1 MQRDRLVTRLQNF
14 TFKELK
20 YISGIVSAYQHFF
33 SLWTNVRLTKVV
45 QRLFGVCFL
54 TFYEL
59 ATTGLLFS
67 LFERNVRNYLLNKLL
82 KVSDMFKEQEEIL

>member
-33 SLWTNVRLTKVV
+33 SLWTYVRLTKVV

-54 TFYEL
+54 IFANWQQQVYYL
-59 ATTGLLFS
+59 VFL
-67 LFERNVRNYLLNKLL
+67 ERNVRNYLLNKLL